1 MIYGCAFYRYGCAVY
16 QYCGALIIVAYGLL
30 CLRQQYGCALV
41 TFIKINIMVATSNDM
56 AAQPLQIWLRQ

>member
-1 MIYGCAFYRYGCAVY
+1 MIYGFAFYQYGCAFYQYGC
-16 QYCGALIIVAYGLL
+16 ALIIVAYGLL